1 MEKLVD
7 IILQLQKEKTENYFK
22 GRISGKKEVIEL
34 LENVK
39 QHYKEEYAE
48 EVEKIGI
55 DNFIYNN
62 YNLNTDI
69 INYYKTTKEELFN
82 RYKKEVEEKLQYIEF
97 IDFTINTIY
106 ENF

>member
-1 MEKLVD
+1 MEKLLDV
-7 IILQLQKEKTENYFK
+7 ILQLQKEKTENYYK
-22 GRISGKKEVIEL
+22 GKTSGKKEIIEL

-39 QHYKEEYAE
+39 QHYKEKYA

-69 INYYKTTKEELFN
+69 INYYKTTKEELFSK
-82 RYKKEVEEKLQYIEF
+82 YKKEVEEKLQYIKF
-97 IDFTINTIY
+97 IDFTIDTIY

>member
-1 MEKLVD
+1 MEQLLNV
-7 IILQLQKEKTENYFK
+7 ILQLQKEKTENYYK
-22 GRISGKKEVIEL
+22 GKISGKKEVIEL
-34 LENVK
+34 LENIK
-39 QHYKEEYAE
+39 QHYKEKYA

-62 YNLNTDI
+62 YNLNADI
-69 INYYKTTKEELFN
+69 ISYYKTTKEELFSK
-82 RYKKEVEEKLQYIEF
+82 YKKEVEEKLQYIKF